1 MYSKMN
7 YLLLVEVKYYTL
19 YNYYTLYS
27 IFYVFFMFVDA
38 SVWYECVVQY
48 LINTYSNLL
57 DL

>member
-1 MYSKMN
+1 MN